1 MNFKELNIER
11 PLLFT
16 IMTCTLI
23 YLYLRFENKKINK
36 KIKSK
41 KKKKK
46 IDITPIIVTGMVSFF
61 ISFNYLCPETK
72 KFQINE
78 SSIKDLDTATLIGGG
93 NTRSFSESLQFLG
106 KNSINNFSANNS
118 KPDVFLDLADF

>member
-1 MNFKELNIER
+1 MNLKELNIER
-11 PLLFT
+11 PILFT
-16 IMTCTLI
+16 LMTCTLI

-46 IDITPIIVTGMVSFF
+46 IDITPIVVAGIVSFF

-72 KFQINE
+72 KNPINE
-78 SSIKDLDTATLIGGG
+78 SPIKDLDTSNLIGGG
-93 NTRSFSESLQFLG
+93 NTRSFSENLQFLG
-106 KNSINNFSANNS
+106 KNSINNFSAINS

>member
-46 IDITPIIVTGMVSFF
+46 IDFTPIIVTGIVSFF

-72 KFQINE
+72 NAQRNE
-78 SSIKDLDTATLIGGG
+78 SAIRDLDTTNLIGGG
-93 NTRSFSESLQFLG
+93 NTECFSENLQFLG
-106 KNSINNFSANNS
+106 RNSINNFSAVNS